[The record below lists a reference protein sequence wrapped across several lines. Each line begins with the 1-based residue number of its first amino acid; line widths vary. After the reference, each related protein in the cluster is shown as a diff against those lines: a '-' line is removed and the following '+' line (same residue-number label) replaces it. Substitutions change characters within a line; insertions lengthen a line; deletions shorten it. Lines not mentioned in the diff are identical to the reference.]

1 MEKRLFEEAES
12 SIESLHLPKKE
23 FDSATVVIEEEQEKA
38 LDEVVITDIVKP
50 PRFWLRL
57 FLGGLALLM
66 LAVIAQSVQ
75 WLIDTWLEKQW
86 IAFVF
91 AVGFFG
97 VSLAGVG
104 AIVNEWRKLR
114 ALRAHYYRQQQ
125 SQAFRLDVNTSG
137 ENAQKFCQMVLAHM
151 SNAVV
156 QRNAERWSAQLNEG
170 YNAQEVLYLF
180 EENVL
185 KPLDEQVK
193 KQISKSAVENALIV
207 AVSPLAWV
215 DVLMIAWRN
224 LALVN
229 QITRAYGMELGYISR
244 LRLFKMVLM
253 NMAFAGATEIATD
266 LGADFFT
273 QNLTAK
279 FSMRTAQCIGV
290 GLLTARLGLKA
301 MEFCRPITF
310 QENERPKLSVVRQT
324 LLSALKTQFF
334 SATAEKSREDM
345 F

>member
-1 MEKRLFEEAES
+1 MEKRLFEESES
-12 SIESLHLPKKE
+12 STASLHLPKKE
-23 FDSATVVIEEEQEKA
+23 FDSATVVIEEERERES
-38 LDEVVITDIVKP
+38 DEMPNTDIVKP

-57 FLGGLALLM
+57 FLAGLALLI

-75 WLIDTWLEKQW
+75 WLIETWLEKQW

-114 ALRAHYYRQQQ
+114 ALRAHHYRQQQ
-125 SQAFRLDVNTSG
+125 SQTFRLEVNTSG
-137 ENAQKFCQMVLAHM
+137 ENAQKFCQTVLAHM
-151 SNAVV
+151 SNTVV
-156 QRNAERWSAQLNEG
+156 QRNAERWSTQLNEG

-279 FSMRTAQCIGV
+279 FSMRTAQGIGV

-334 SATAEKSREDM
+334 SATAEKSREDV

>member
-1 MEKRLFEEAES
+1 MEKRLFEEAEIS
-12 SIESLHLPKKE
+12 TENLHLPKKE
-23 FDSATVVIEEEQEKA
+23 FDSATVVIEEERERE
-38 LDEVVITDIVKP
+38 LGETPITDIVKP

-57 FLGGLALLM
+57 FLAGLALLI

-75 WLIDTWLEKQW
+75 WLIETWLEKQW

-114 ALRAHYYRQQQ
+114 ALRAHHYRQQQ
-125 SQAFRLDVNTSG
+125 SQAFWLDVNTSG
-137 ENAQKFCQMVLAHM
+137 ENAQKFCQTVLAHM
-151 SNAVV
+151 SNTVV
-156 QRNAERWSAQLNEG
+156 QRNAERWSTQLNEG

-279 FSMRTAQCIGV
+279 FSMRTAQGIGV

-334 SATAEKSREDM
+334 SATAEKSREDV